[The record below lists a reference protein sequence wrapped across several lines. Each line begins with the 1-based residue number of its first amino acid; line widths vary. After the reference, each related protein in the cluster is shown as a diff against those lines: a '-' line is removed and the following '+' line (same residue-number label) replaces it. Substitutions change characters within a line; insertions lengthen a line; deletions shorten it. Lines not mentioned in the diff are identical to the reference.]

1 MTVMTSNVWLTPKE
15 LGALANALDA
25 LNVMKR
31 EFSDI
36 NWISVDLW
44 PAFTVSDVNGD
55 PIGTFD
61 LSDDQVDSKYVFYP
75 KEIM

>member
-36 NWISVDLW
+36 NWINIGLW

-55 PIGTFD
+55 VIGTFD
-61 LSDDQVDSKYVFYP
+61 LSSDNDYVFYP
-75 KEIM
+75 KETM